1 MKIEISLFDA
11 QLNAFFTIVK
21 SFSWA
26 NAYAEKCNPQL
37 NGFFTTWRR
46 GGYGSLTKP
55 QESGMVAWLNAPYMM
70 TATDLTGLTG
80 LSGLIAL
87 TGLAELHKNRLLVYQ
102 EPVLIAISKFETLA
116 ISCSSFSEQYQDHS
130 GTELQLQRL
139 KQCLR
144 RRQCKEDL
152 AS

>member
-46 GGYGSLTKP
+46 GGNKSQTKL
-55 QESGMVAWLNAPYMM
+55 QESGVAVWFCFPH
-70 TATDLTGLTG
+70 TAAITGLVALLRYTKTG
-80 LSGLIAL
+80 SWF
-87 TGLAELHKNRLLVYQ
+87 YQ
-102 EPVLIAISKFETLA
+102 EPVLIAISECGALA

-130 GTELQLQRL
+130 ETELQLQQL
-139 KQCLR
+139 KQCLK

>member
-11 QLNAFFTIVK
+11 QLNTFFTIVK
-21 SFSWA
+21 NFSWA

-37 NGFFTTWRR
+37 NAFFTTWRCGKYR
-46 GGYGSLTKP
+46 SLTKS
-55 QESGMVAWLNAPYMM
+55 QVSGI
-70 TATDLTGLTG
+70 TAFFCMLRARTLRMPRKTG
-80 LSGLIAL
+80 SWF
-87 TGLAELHKNRLLVYQ
+87 YQ
-102 EPVLIAISKFETLA
+102 EPVFSQLSASSKSLA

-139 KQCLR
+139 KQYLK
-144 RRQCKEDL
+144 RRQYKEDL

>member
-1 MKIEISLFDA
+1 MEIEILLFEP

-21 SFSWA
+21 SISWA

-37 NGFFTTWRR
+37 NAFFTTWCR
-46 GGYGSLTKP
+46 GGYGSLAKH
-55 QESGMVAWLNAPYMM
+55 QDSGMTAWFCTSD
-70 TATDLTGLTG
+70 TAAAA
-80 LSGLIAL
+80 GLIAL
-87 TGLAELHKNRLLVYQ
+87 AALTGLMALTGFAELHKTGSWFYQ
-102 EPVLIAISKFETLA
+102 EPVLIAISEFGTLA

-139 KQCLR
+139 KQYLKR
-144 RRQCKEDL
+144 HQCKEDL